1 MNTSPSIFDQY
12 RQSVAA
18 LPPPPTP
25 NLAGLA
31 GPTSPGGV
39 PSNLNIP
46 MPAAPKV
53 THAPSQL
60 DKDKASYQQ
69 VKMAGPGEEQLY
81 HKITGSQFGQ
91 NHPILGKVLGGLAAG
106 VTGAADIGLG
116 TLGGGIG
123 RLAEEQIPGTL
134 LNHQV
139 QLNRAGKDITTDE
152 AKAGK
157 EAQTASENATAAK
170 TTADTAEV
178 APEAEAR
185 IGQENATAAN
195 ENSEVEHRGDVKDSW
210 KEISGFTGAN
220 GEPLEINEG
229 TGETRPASVPG
240 GAKATV
246 KESNPQQQTYDSL
259 LKSGLTPMQ
268 AYEKIREKPGGTTIN
283 QGTWTLDEDPT
294 TGKPVLFNSK
304 TGETKAA
311 PAGVAKAGTFA
322 KEEAGKA
329 PAKQA
334 IEYADSYKSG
344 IHTGPGDEALMEK
357 FFELAKPSTG
367 FRMSQPQI
375 DMLKNARGWAGSLEG
390 HLRHATTGTWFSDE
404 QRDQIVGTMHDLAKA
419 KGLEGDSQGAQ
430 TAAPQRPSGVPA
442 NYQWNPQGNGGKGSW
457 RAPQ

>member
-1 MNTSPSIFDQY
+1 MSTSPSIFDQY

-18 LPPPPTP
+18 LPPPPTV
-25 NLAGLA
+25 NLAGMA

-46 MPAAPKV
+46 MPAAPNV
-53 THAPSQL
+53 QRIPTQL
-60 DKDKASYQQ
+60 ENDQSKYQQ

-81 HKITGSQFGQ
+81 HKITGSEFGQ

-152 AKAGK
+152 ANAGK

-195 ENSEVEHRGDVKDSW
+195 QNSEAEHRGDVKDSW
-210 KEISGFTGAN
+210 KEVSGFTGAN

-375 DMLKNARGWAGSLEG
+375 DMLKNARSWAGSLEG

-430 TAAPQRPSGVPA
+430 TAAPQRPAGVPA
-442 NYQWNPQGNGGKGSW
+442 NAVYTTNPQTGKKGW
-457 RAPQ
+457 AW

>member
-1 MNTSPSIFDQY
+1 
-12 RQSVAA
+12 
-18 LPPPPTP
+18 
-25 NLAGLA
+25 
-31 GPTSPGGV
+31 
-39 PSNLNIP
+39 
-46 MPAAPKV
+46 
-53 THAPSQL
+53 
-60 DKDKASYQQ
+60 
-69 VKMAGPGEEQLY
+69 
-81 HKITGSQFGQ
+81 
-91 NHPILGKVLGGLAAG
+91 
-106 VTGAADIGLG
+106 
-116 TLGGGIG
+116 
-123 RLAEEQIPGTL
+123 
-134 LNHQV
+134 
-139 QLNRAGKDITTDE
+139 
-152 AKAGK
+152 
-157 EAQTASENATAAK
+157 
-170 TTADTAEV
+170 
-178 APEAEAR
+178 
-185 IGQENATAAN
+185 
-195 ENSEVEHRGDVKDSW
+195 
-210 KEISGFTGAN
+210 
-220 GEPLEINEG
+220 
-229 TGETRPASVPG
+229 
-240 GAKATV
+240 V

-375 DMLKNARGWAGSLEG
+375 DMLKNARSWAGSLEG

-442 NYQWNPQGNGGKGSW
+442 NYQWNPQGNGGNGSW